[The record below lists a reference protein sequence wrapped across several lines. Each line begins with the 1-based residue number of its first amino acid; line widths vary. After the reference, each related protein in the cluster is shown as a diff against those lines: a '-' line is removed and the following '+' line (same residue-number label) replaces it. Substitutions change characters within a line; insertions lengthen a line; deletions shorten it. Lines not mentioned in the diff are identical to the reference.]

1 MEAMPKLAFKTAA
14 ESILQLAIAANGH
27 LNDTAPWSRMKEPG
41 QEASVAE
48 DLFAVLET
56 TRIVGLLLA
65 PLLPDLSERILAQL
79 GQCLD
84 ANNWS
89 NQLNWGRLS
98 SGSPLP
104 KPTPVMQRLE
114 LDEPL

>member
-1 MEAMPKLAFKTAA
+1 MC
-14 ESILQLAIAANGH
+14 IR
-27 LNDTAPWSRMKEPG
+27 DR
-41 QEASVAE
+41 
-48 DLFAVLET
+48 LET

-79 GQCLD
+79 GMSLASD
-84 ANNWS
+84 DWS
-89 NQLNWGRLS
+89 NQLIWGRLS